1 MRQHARPPLPVH
13 EGTVICKLALDC
25 IVHDVSEGGACLE
38 FSAPP
43 TQLPDAF
50 EIVIKPSSRKQRC
63 TVAWRKR
70 NRIGVAF
77 KT

>member
-13 EGTVICKLALDC
+13 EGTVTCKLALDC
-25 IVHDVSEGGACLE
+25 IVHDVCEGGACLE
-38 FSAPP
+38 FSQP

-50 EIVIKPSSRKQRC
+50 DIVIKPSSRKRRC

-77 KT
+77 K